1 MNNNSKTDLGYHE
14 LLPNFGYFID
24 IVPKKLLDELKEH
37 VDLIQNNFSI
47 GSKAN
52 ASLAGEI
59 QKEYFISPKLKNIN
73 YIHKLVNKFEQA
85 SNYISSQKNPSTIS
99 LSLNELWINYQIK
112 HEYNPIHRHGGLLS
126 FVIWYQ
132 IPYLI
137 IEEKEQYSSKPNKS
151 TSTHG
156 DFHFVFPKNRYE
168 VEAVPLHIDKQKEG
182 IIAIFPANLH
192 HVVHPFYSS
201 DDYRITIAGNI
212 IGK

>member
-1 MNNNSKTDLGYHE
+1 MLNNSNTDLGYHE

-24 IVPKKLLDELKEH
+24 TVPKKLLDELKEH
-37 VDLIQNNFSI
+37 VNLIQNNFSI
-47 GSKAN
+47 GNKAN
-52 ASLAGEI
+52 GSLAGEI
-59 QKEYFISPKLKNIN
+59 QKEYFISPKLKNIK
-73 YIHKLVNKFEQA
+73 YIHELVNKFEQA
-85 SNYISSQKNPSTIS
+85 SNYITSQKNSNSIS
-99 LSLNELWINYQIK
+99 LSLDELWINYQSK

-156 DFHFVFPKNRYE
+156 DFHFAFPKNRYE
-168 VEAVPLHIDKQKEG
+168 VESIPLYIDKQKEG
-182 IIAIFPANLH
+182 TIAIFPANLYH
-192 HVVHPFYSS
+192 TVHPFYSS